1 MSREAKIVE
10 SSVFK
15 AQTTIKHY
23 ECFGWE
29 LLNYQDAR
37 ISLTRETQNPKYKQ
51 LVAYEKKYE
60 SLVKKLK
67 AMSFQ
72 HCEPISVGLTIL
84 LSLFFLVPGI
94 IYLTYKI
101 IQLKNDKEAYDEYL
115 QEQQDLK
122 DEIQEVLKKS
132 RKLFFESTH
141 NQKTAK
147 SEEQKVEKVVEDKK
161 QEEDFEDEFVEE
173 ELDDD
178 DDIIE
183 A

>member
-1 MSREAKIVE
+1 MSREAKLVE

-29 LLNYQDAR
+29 LLNFQDAR

-67 AMSFQ
+67 GMHFQ
-72 HCEPISVGLTIL
+72 HCEPISVKLTIL

-101 IQLKNDKEAYDEYL
+101 IQIKQDEEAYAEFVE
-115 QEQQDLK
+115 EQQSIK

-141 NQKTAK
+141 NQKTTK
-147 SEEQKVEKVVEDKK
+147 PEEKKVETVVED
-161 QEEDFEDEFVEE
+161 EIVEDE
-173 ELDDD
+173 LDEN

-183 A
+183 E

>member
-1 MSREAKIVE
+1 MSREAKLVE

-29 LLNYQDAR
+29 LLNYQDSR

-60 SLVKKLK
+60 SLVKKFK
-67 AMSFQ
+67 GMAFQ
-72 HCEPISVGLTIL
+72 HCEPIRIGLTIIL
-84 LSLFFLVPGI
+84 LLLFFIPGI
-94 IYLTYKI
+94 IYLTIKL
-101 IQLKNDKEAYDEYL
+101 IQQKNDREAYEEYL
-115 QEQQDLK
+115 QERQ
-122 DEIQEVLKKS
+122 EIQNEIQDVLKKS

-141 NQKTAK
+141 NQNTIKTK
-147 SEEQKVEKVVEDKK
+147 EQKAEKVVEDV
-161 QEEDFEDEFVEE
+161 QSDEVIEDEFVDEGTI
-173 ELDDD
+173 D

>member
-1 MSREAKIVE
+1 MSREAKLVE

-67 AMSFQ
+67 GMSFQ

-101 IQLKNDKEAYDEYL
+101 IQLKNDREAYEEYL
-115 QEQQDLK
+115 QEKQNIK

-132 RKLFFESTH
+132 RQLFFESTH
-141 NQKTAK
+141 NQNETK
-147 SEEQKVEKVVEDKK
+147 SEEKKVEKVIEDVKLED
-161 QEEDFEDEFVEE
+161 EEDFEDEDIDEEEDFVEE
-173 ELDDD
+173 
-178 DDIIE
+178 
-183 A
+183 

>member
-1 MSREAKIVE
+1 MSREAKLVE

-67 AMSFQ
+67 GMSFQ

-101 IQLKNDKEAYDEYL
+101 IQLKNDREAYEEYL
-115 QEQQDLK
+115 QEKQNIK

-132 RKLFFESTH
+132 RQLFFESTH
-141 NQKTAK
+141 NQKTVNP
-147 SEEQKVEKVVEDKK
+147 VEKKIETVVEDKK
-161 QEEDFEDEFVEE
+161 PEDVEEDFEDEDIDEEEDFVEE
-173 ELDDD
+173 
-178 DDIIE
+178 
-183 A
+183 